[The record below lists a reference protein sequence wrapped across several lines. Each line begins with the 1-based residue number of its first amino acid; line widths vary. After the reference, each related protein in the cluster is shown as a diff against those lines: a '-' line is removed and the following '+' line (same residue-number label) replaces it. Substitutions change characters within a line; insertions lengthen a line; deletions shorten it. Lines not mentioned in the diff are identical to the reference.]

1 MGDVAVLAEQK
12 RVFLEKM
19 NEKLGQQKSEERS
32 QFLPSE
38 KYDQV
43 CGALAGWN
51 DKDGTEKKATQK
63 HYPHV

>member
-1 MGDVAVLAEQK
+1 MADAAVLAEQK

-19 NEKLGQQKSEERS
+19 NEKLAKQKTDERS

-43 CGALAGWN
+43 CGALA
-51 DKDGTEKKATQK
+51 E
-63 HYPHV
+63 

>member
-1 MGDVAVLAEQK
+1 MADAAVLAEQK

-43 CGALAGWN
+43 CGALA
-51 DKDGTEKKATQK
+51 E
-63 HYPHV
+63 